1 MLLHVGSHVRYKPEK
16 VRAMVPDPTLR
27 QHLMGWRGTVTGW
40 IGRERVVVDFGEH
53 GTAQTFLDH
62 LEPG

>member
-1 MLLHVGSHVRYKPEK
+1 
-16 VRAMVPDPTLR
+16 MVPDLTLR
-27 QHLMGWRGTVTGW
+27 QNLMGWRGTVTGW